1 MTASVNGV
9 NFSLVTAT
17 VPEPDT
23 RSRILVEASALFVEQ
38 GLFAFSMRKLAE
50 RVGVTATAIY
60 RHFESKEA
68 LIAAVCNQG
77 FSLFAAYLWRAL
89 EEKAPLARLTRTR
102 AEYARFAL
110 EHEHFYRTIFMASW
124 PASGWERMPQL
135 NRERAQGTFQFL
147 VDRVRECQDA
157 GALTAGNPRS
167 LAVQI
172 WAHGHGLCS
181 LRLAGQL
188 GELDETAFFSLY
200 TESCAA
206 QLRGLAP

>member
-1 MTASVNGV
+1 M
-9 NFSLVTAT
+9 T

-60 RHFESKEA
+60 RHFESKVA
-68 LIAAVCNQG
+68 LIGAVCNQG
-77 FSLFAAYLWRAL
+77 FTLFAAYLWRAL

-102 AEYARFAL
+102 EEYVRFAL
-110 EHEHFYRTIFMASW
+110 EHAHFYRTMFMTSGL
-124 PASGWERMPQL
+124 SLGWEHMPEL
-135 NRERAQGTFQFL
+135 NRNWAQGTFQFL

-157 GALTAGNPRS
+157 GALKPGDPRS
-167 LAVQI
+167 LALQL
-172 WAHGHGLCS
+172 WAHGHGLAS
-181 LRLAGQL
+181 LWLAGQL
-188 GELDETAFFSLY
+188 GELEEAAFFALY
-200 TESCAA
+200 SESCAA